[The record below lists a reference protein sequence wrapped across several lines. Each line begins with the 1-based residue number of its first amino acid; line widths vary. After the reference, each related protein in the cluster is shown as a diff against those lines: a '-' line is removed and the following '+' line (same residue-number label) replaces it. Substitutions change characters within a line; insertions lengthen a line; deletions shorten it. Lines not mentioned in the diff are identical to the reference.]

1 MPKQK
6 QKEDKLKVEYV
17 EDDELRAAV
26 DDIIN
31 NPKIHEME
39 AVRELGVAI
48 LCCMIVKMS
57 EDGEEAKVPVWPA
70 KLNKLNEAE
79 RLYVKDHAHYIL
91 TMEYSFW
98 HAANEKQ
105 RFAALLDT
113 LLDIEPT
120 KEESDAN
127 IKLKKRTPD
136 IRVKHL
142 ATIGYYGAYNEDI
155 INLREVFDSNTLLV
169 DLTGQARQ
177 LPKVKP
183 AAAKT
188 EETVVLSRPLKKSRP
203 APAPEPEADEPEA
216 EPEAEAQAEEQ
227 PKPEDDYAT
236 PEPDE
241 ERPRIRAMRMK

>member
-6 QKEDKLKVEYV
+6 QKEADKLKVEYL
-17 EDDELRAAV
+17 EDEELSAAV
-26 DDIIN
+26 DNIVN

-39 AVRELGVAI
+39 PIRELEVRI
-48 LCCMIVKMS
+48 LCCSIVRMTD
-57 EDGEEAKVPVWPA
+57 EGEEAKVPACPV
-70 KLNKLNEAE
+70 KLNKLSEAE
-79 RLYVKDHAHYIL
+79 RLFAKDNAHYIL

-105 RFAALLDT
+105 RLAALLDT

-127 IKLKKRTPD
+127 VKLKKRTPD

-142 ATIGYYGAYNEDI
+142 ATIGYYGAYNDGI

-169 DLTGQARQ
+169 DVAVEARQ
-177 LPKVKP
+177 LPKAKP

-188 EETVVLSRPLKKSRP
+188 EDTVVLSRPTKKFKP
-203 APAPEPEADEPEA
+203 APAPALEDDEPEPEAVEPE
-216 EPEAEAQAEEQ
+216 PKEQ
-227 PKPEDDYAT
+227 PEPEDDYTT

-241 ERPRIRAMRMK
+241 EKPRIRAMRIK